1 MAARQDR
8 HLKMRKGMDGLM
20 FTAVVF
26 LLVIGALRY
35 PAQLVPGAVQLL
47 QLSCYIMFI
56 ALACLYGLGRGA
68 EAGAGRY
75 STLFRR
81 VSAAYI
87 ASALVSIA
95 WSIAVF
101 GNIGALLGSLV
112 YPMLTSIPYV
122 IVFFLMALGTYLY
135 RIRRYRKIGILIYA
149 VTLMLIVGFFESR
162 LALSYFA
169 NDEEI
174 ITMLGAK
181 ALLAGSNPYAVS
193 AARVLAAAQVNNGT
207 SITIL
212 SSGNIAGS
220 MDYPAL
226 FVLSFVPFYALAQP
240 TLYNLEHV
248 YMPAESIVFIFVM
261 LLAIWNSIDD
271 RDPLRPRYL
280 LMGALIFLIPGMLL
294 SLQVYLMLAIMV
306 VAYSRL
312 ESRSAWLF
320 LGLALSIQQELW
332 FAVILMLLYSFN
344 TYGMRKGI
352 RDAAGALAVFVAI
365 NGYFI
370 VIDPS
375 TYLHALF
382 QTLGYLLPNAE
393 AGIGFFLFMH
403 LNMLLADFSYLF
415 MLSCAVLSLAFLYFN
430 EKRLVPVF
438 GMIPFLFLAHAQA
451 AYYFFFAA
459 MLVVAIHFKEG
470 RWNRG
475 WFREAIEM
483 GRLRMVMLIGSAAA
497 ILAAGIAVIIVAHS
511 SYVGQAGFSVSG
523 QTAYISGNTL
533 HYVATL
539 TYHRG
544 YDGSPWVLLGAY
556 NSIGNIQFYGLHNT
570 SLMNGAE
577 KCQFPCSL
585 NINILRLNGSG
596 TYSIDMEVGNV
607 SGPEYVSALIYEKDY
622 AYQSDMT
629 KSSQGS

>member
-1 MAARQDR
+1 
-8 HLKMRKGMDGLM
+8 MDGLM
-20 FTAVVF
+20 FTAVLF

-35 PAQLVPGAVQLL
+35 PAQLVPGAVQAL
-47 QLSCYIMFI
+47 QLSCYVLFI

-68 EAGAGRY
+68 EGGVGRY
-75 STLFRR
+75 SALFRR
-81 VSAAYI
+81 ASAAYI
-87 ASALVSIA
+87 ALALVSIA
-95 WSIAVF
+95 LSIAAF
-101 GNIGALLGSLV
+101 GNVEALLGSLV

-122 IVFFLMALGTYLY
+122 IIFFLMALGTYLY
-135 RIRRYRKIGILIYA
+135 RIRRYRRMGILVYA
-149 VTLMLIVGFFESR
+149 IALMLIIGFFESR
-162 LALSYFA
+162 LALSYVA

-181 ALLAGSNPYAVS
+181 ALLAGSNPYAAS
-193 AARVLAAAQVNNGT
+193 AAGVLSAAQINNST

-212 SSGNIAGS
+212 SSGNIAAS

-240 TLYNLEHV
+240 TLYSLEHV
-248 YMPAESIVFIFVM
+248 YMPAESIVFIFIM
-261 LLAIWNSIDD
+261 LLAIWSSIDD
-271 RDPLRPRYL
+271 KDPLRPRYL

-306 VAYSRL
+306 VAYARL

-320 LGLALSIQQELW
+320 LGLALSMQQELW

-370 VIDPS
+370 ATGPS
-375 TYLHALF
+375 AYFHALF
-382 QTLGYLLPNAE
+382 QTLGYLLPSAE
-393 AGIGFFLFMH
+393 AGIGFFLFTH
-403 LNMLLADFSYLF
+403 LNMPLADFAYLF
-415 MLSCAVLSLAFLYFN
+415 MLSCAALALAFLYFN

-438 GMIPFLFLAHAQA
+438 GMIPFLFLSHAQA

-459 MLVVAIHFKEG
+459 LLVVVIHFKEG
-470 RWNRG
+470 RWNGG
-475 WFREAIEM
+475 WFRKEV
-483 GRLRMVMLIGSAAA
+483 GRSRLRLDALLGSIAA
-497 ILAAGIAVIIVAHS
+497 IFTAGVAVVIVAHA
-511 SYVGQAGFSVSG
+511 SYMGHAGFSVSG
-523 QTAYISGNTL
+523 QSAYISGNTL
-533 HYVATL
+533 HYAATL
-539 TYHRG
+539 TYSRG
-544 YDGSPWVLLGAY
+544 YVGSPWVLLGAY

-570 SLMNGAE
+570 SLMNGTQ

-585 NINILRLNGSG
+585 NINVLRLNGSG
-596 TYSIDMEVGNV
+596 TYDLYLEVYNV
-607 SGPEYVSALIYEKDY
+607 SGPQYVSALIYENDY

-629 KSSQGS
+629 KSSRGS